1 MNIEE
6 FLDAGGLELEKKYTL
21 QFNKDFSYIIDQLI
35 KDYNLEDDI
44 YNSENGPAILT
55 VFRELSLS
63 MFNCG
68 ADFVLDNNTE
78 INSFGTL

>member
-6 FLDAGGLELEKKYTL
+6 FLDVGGLELEKKYTL
-21 QFNKDFSYIIDQLI
+21 EFNKDFSAVVDAII

-44 YNSENGPAILT
+44 YHSENGPAILT
-55 VFRELSLS
+55 VFRELALS

-68 ADFVLDNNTE
+68 AEFVLDNNTA
-78 INSFGTL
+78 IDSFE